1 MNLLDLVI
9 IYFACGMPFAVYR
22 FALSECGAAETAT
35 RSVRAGLLWPLD
47 GGKAVVKRLRTASGV
62 LSKPRIEIIRCQ
74 MEELLAQ
81 DILNFR
87 RFEFRDVFDRYH
99 GLIGALHSPD
109 SRPVHG
115 LFRIAGAELTPAGE
129 ACLGRTLEAKLYRHA
144 SSARSELIEYIVASS
159 SPRVFE
165 LAATVAT
172 ELSDLSLGEEI
183 SRHRTHTR
191 NIATANVFPLS
202 GSAS

>member
-1 MNLLDLVI
+1 MNLLDLLI

-35 RSVRAGLLWPLD
+35 RSLRAGLLWPLD
-47 GGKAVVKRLRTASGV
+47 GGKAVVKRLRTASEA
-62 LSKPRIEIIRCQ
+62 LSKPKIEVIRCE
-74 MEELLAQ
+74 MEELLAH
-81 DILNFR
+81 DITKFR
-87 RFEFRDVFDRYH
+87 RFEFRDVFDRYA
-99 GLIGALHSPD
+99 GLIRSLHSPH
-109 SRPVHG
+109 SRPVDG

-129 ACLGRTLEAKLYRHA
+129 ACLRRTSEARLDRHA
-144 SSARSELIEYIVASS
+144 SSARSELIEYIAASS

-172 ELSDLSLGEEI
+172 ELADLSLGEEI

-191 NIATANVFPLS
+191 NIATANVFLS